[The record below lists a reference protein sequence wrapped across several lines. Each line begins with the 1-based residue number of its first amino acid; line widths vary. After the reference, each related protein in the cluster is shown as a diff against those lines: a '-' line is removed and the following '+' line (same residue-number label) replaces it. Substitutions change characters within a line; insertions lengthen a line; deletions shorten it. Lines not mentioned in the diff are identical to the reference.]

1 MNEPIRAVPVGED
14 GLLPPQS
21 IEAERAV
28 LGALLLQPDL
38 LDQVSG
44 KLTPDAFY
52 LGTHQLVYRA
62 MVALAAKSLPCD
74 LMQVAGYLE
83 QKKQLEKAGGRS
95 ALAGLLDGVF
105 TSANL
110 DLHAALVLEKYRRR
124 RLGKLGSKLVQL
136 QHDPGELEAVLAAA
150 EAELFALM
158 ADKQDGGLVPLADVA
173 GEVYNEIE
181 SRTVSGEVPG
191 QRTGFMRL
199 DDMLNGGL
207 QPSDLV
213 IVAGRPSMGKT
224 AFSLT
229 VANTIASSGKAVAV
243 FSLEMDDKQLAY
255 RLFASEAGI
264 ESGLLKKGLVGPRQ
278 MESLAVALGEL
289 GERPMWIDDSFC
301 PSFAHIRSQC
311 RRLAARQG
319 GLGLVFIDYLQ
330 LMDDNSNGGGSNR
343 VIQLGVLTRQ
353 LKMLARDLQC
363 PVLVLSQLSRGVESR
378 TNKRPMMSDLRE
390 SGSIE
395 QDSDLIM
402 MLYRE
407 EYYDPETPDKGIA
420 EVIITKNRN
429 GPTGTAKLLFEPA
442 LNRFHNLQEDA

>member
-83 QKKQLEKAGGRS
+83 ERKQLEKAGGRS
-95 ALAGLLDGVF
+95 ALAGLLDDVY

-136 QHDPGELEAVLAAA
+136 QHDPGELEAVLAVA
-150 EAELFALM
+150 EAELFALL
-158 ADKQDGGLVPLADVA
+158 ADKQDGGLVPLAEVA

-181 SRTVSGEVPG
+181 SRTGSGEVPG

-224 AFSLT
+224 AFSLV
-229 VANTIASSGKAVAV
+229 VANTIASSGKPVAV
-243 FSLEMDDKQLAY
+243 FSLEMEDKQLAY

-311 RRLAARQG
+311 RRLAARQD

-330 LMDDNSNGGGSNR
+330 LMDDDSSGGGSNR

-353 LKMLARDLQC
+353 LKMLARELQC

-378 TNKRPMMSDLRE
+378 INKRPEMRDLRE

-395 QDSDLIM
+395 QDADLIM